1 VACVRARL
9 APLGGERGHSKSG
22 LHPWYPLKGVP
33 IFIFLPHN
41 FLAVT
46 VTRHAEKHFALL
58 FSAGNSYTVYIRPS
72 KIPGNSRIFFAA
84 LFGSRHRPPST
95 YFCYRPD
102 GPKMLIFQ
110 ALPIPI
116 FYFCDGLYGPRK
128 EENKRSFIKNGPNK
142 HPIGAIKD
150 ENFLELRF

>member
-33 IFIFLPHN
+33 IFIFLPHD

-84 LFGSRHRPPST
+84 LFGSRHHRCCGSKLKSPV
-95 YFCYRPD
+95 
-102 GPKMLIFQ
+102 GVVQK
-110 ALPIPI
+110 
-116 FYFCDGLYGPRK
+116 G
-128 EENKRSFIKNGPNK
+128 NSFMVQEDK
-142 HPIGAIKD
+142 GA
-150 ENFLELRF
+150 FLSRACWVV

>member
-33 IFIFLPHN
+33 IFIFLPHD

-72 KIPGNSRIFFAA
+72 AIPGNSRIFLQRFLGAGI
-84 LFGSRHRPPST
+84 LIKLLEIRST
-95 YFCYRPD
+95 YTRRRVN
-102 GPKMLIFQ
+102 Q
-110 ALPIPI
+110 A
-116 FYFCDGLYGPRK
+116 
-128 EENKRSFIKNGPNK
+128 
-142 HPIGAIKD
+142 H
-150 ENFLELRF
+150 